1 LGSPAIPGNTAAAQP
16 KGTSLFRSRDPLCRS
31 QAHDYSQHVAL
42 PLFLGGKPSFKG
54 GKPCFERIK
63 AVLNDAEAL
72 ADIAHFVSQLGDPG
86 AEKVEGDGR
95 RCAHRPC

>member
-1 LGSPAIPGNTAAAQP
+1 MVPSETLGSTASECRKDAWLHRCQ
-16 KGTSLFRSRDPLCRS
+16 DPLCRC
-31 QAHDYSQHVAL
+31 QAHEYSQHVAL